1 MTSSVDEQ
9 EKVLEASDVIEE
21 VPTSPVGDSAS
32 VTSSKRDHKRGGIQV
47 MPMMTTS
54 DASIP
59 TEKPSWMKQLTSRKS
74 DKRSSPPV
82 SSAKEETKP
91 AWLTNLAKKKPQP
104 PSPMVKPVVV
114 SPTSPTP
121 ANKPVS
127 TSVPANKPV
136 ATSVPANKPAATSVP
151 ANKPAA
157 STTPASKP
165 VASTTPASKP
175 AATSVPAHKPAAS
188 TTPASKPVASTT

>member
-1 MTSSVDEQ
+1 
-9 EKVLEASDVIEE
+9 
-21 VPTSPVGDSAS
+21 
-32 VTSSKRDHKRGGIQV
+32 
-47 MPMMTTS
+47 
-54 DASIP
+54 
-59 TEKPSWMKQLTSRKS
+59 
-74 DKRSSPPV
+74 
-82 SSAKEETKP
+82 
-91 AWLTNLAKKKPQP
+91 
-104 PSPMVKPVVV
+104 MVKPVVV

-165 VASTTPASKP
+165 VETSKIEFEKTRLESGDIAPRSTEDDSDLTNQRKAPKP
-175 AATSVPAHKPAAS
+175 SDVKKSNAAR
-188 TTPASKPVASTT
+188 

>member
-9 EKVLEASDVIEE
+9 EKVLEPSDVIEE

-59 TEKPSWMKQLTSRKS
+59 TEKPSWMKQLKSRKS

-82 SSAKEETKP
+82 SSAKEEK
-91 AWLTNLAKKKPQP
+91 
-104 PSPMVKPVVV
+104 
-114 SPTSPTP
+114 
-121 ANKPVS
+121 KPVS

-136 ATSVPANKPAATSVP
+136 STSVPANKPAATSVP

-157 STTPASKP
+157 TSAPANKP
-165 VASTTPASKP
+165 VS
-175 AATSVPAHKPAAS
+175 TSVPA
-188 TTPASKPVASTT
+188 

>member
-32 VTSSKRDHKRGGIQV
+32 VTSSKRDHKRGGIQA

-59 TEKPSWMKQLTSRKS
+59 TEKPSWMKQLKSRKS

-127 TSVPANKPV
+127 TSVPANKP
-136 ATSVPANKPAATSVP
+136 AATSVP

-165 VASTTPASKP
+165 VASTTPANKP